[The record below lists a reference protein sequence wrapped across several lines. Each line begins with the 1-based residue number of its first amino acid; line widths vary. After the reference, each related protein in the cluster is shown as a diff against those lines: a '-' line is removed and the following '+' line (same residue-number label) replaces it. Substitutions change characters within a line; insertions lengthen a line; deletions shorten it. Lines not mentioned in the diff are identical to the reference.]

1 MACMICGKASKIT
14 NTWVGKCG
22 GTFEN
27 ESCGKHHTVWQTW
40 TGGRKMVGQTQTV
53 TVTEDTT
60 KEKNRLNA
68 RYAGPGAMG
77 KDRCNTK
84 ESHMRFI
91 AKNNGDEDL
100 RLRLRLTTSTYPHP
114 SDPNKTVR
122 VGVGV
127 GVWMDSNELS
137 EIDRNAL
144 QTAPKTTNKEEMTK
158 SVFVDDPDVRWKQ
171 IGKRTVSYRWSKV
184 DESPSEK

>member
-1 MACMICGKASKIT
+1 
-14 NTWVGKCG
+14 
-22 GTFEN
+22 
-27 ESCGKHHTVWQTW
+27 
-40 TGGRKMVGQTQTV
+40 MVGQTQTV
-53 TVTEDTT
+53 TATEDTT
-60 KEKNRLNA
+60 KERNRLNA
-68 RYAGPGAMG
+68 RYAGPGVMG

-84 ESHMRFI
+84 ESHLRFI

-100 RLRLRLTTSTYPHP
+100 RLRLRKATHTYPHP
-114 SDPNKTVR
+114 ADPSRTVR

-127 GVWMDSNELS
+127 GSWIDSEELS

-144 QTAPKTTNKEEMTK
+144 QTAPKTLNTRMPTK

-171 IGKRTVSYRWSKV
+171 IGKRTVSYRWSDV